1 VFAPAA
7 EFPLARGETDG
18 AEASR
23 FKRGLRDAYRL
34 VQESEKL
41 GRVPK
46 ATPLDLGKVGA
57 DLIAATDPALTV
69 PRWTF
74 NGIAIPQ
81 RIRDQIGEDFVEA
94 MAYPEIDVAM
104 YKPLVDAGN
113 DLFVPNLNLVEPDSI
128 TLLETN
134 QRFIEAYM
142 VGLNHEFA
150 RELLWREYPT
160 DQRGSYFRQ
169 FWDVRTQL
177 VAEGDASAAREKL
190 KDIPPIHRWSRNSDL
205 GDHDNREADREN
217 EEELVLVIRG
227 ELLKKYP
234 NTIITAQRAR
244 WQPKSAGDPT
254 PDKSKERRFDETAQP
269 MTPLYEARVAPD
281 IYFFGFDLTATEAR
295 GDDEVDDKPG
305 WFFRLEEVP
314 GDARFGFDIERDGP
328 LNVWND
334 LSWPDVV
341 PALADGMHI
350 AVATLPALGLV
361 EPTAPDVQEKH
372 AQWESDRNVPLD
384 AAVSSAELAYI
395 ALQTPVIMAVHAS
408 ELLPEEAG
416 DG

>member
-1 VFAPAA
+1 
-7 EFPLARGETDG
+7 
-18 AEASR
+18 
-23 FKRGLRDAYRL
+23 
-34 VQESEKL
+34 
-41 GRVPK
+41 
-46 ATPLDLGKVGA
+46 
-57 DLIAATDPALTV
+57 
-69 PRWTF
+69 
-74 NGIAIPQ
+74 
-81 RIRDQIGEDFVEA
+81 
-94 MAYPEIDVAM
+94 MAYPEFDVPM
-104 YKPLVDAGN
+104 YKPLVDAGD
-113 DLFVPNLNLVEPDSI
+113 DLFVPNLGLVEPDSV

-177 VAEGDASAAREKL
+177 VAAADPAATREKL
-190 KDIPPIHRWSRNSDL
+190 KDIPPIHKWPRTSDL

-234 NTIITAQRAR
+234 NTIVTAQRAK
-244 WQPKSAGDPT
+244 WQPKSDTDPS
-254 PDKSKERRFDETAQP
+254 PDKSKERRFDETSKP

-281 IYFFGFDLTATEAR
+281 IYFFGFDLTALEAR
-295 GDDEVDDKPG
+295 GDDRVDDKPG

-314 GDARFGFDIERDGP
+314 GDARFGFDIEREGP

-334 LSWPDVV
+334 LSWPDVI
-341 PALADGMHI
+341 PALADGKHVRLA
-350 AVATLPALGLV
+350 AVPPQVLT
-361 EPTAPDVQEKH
+361 EPTAPEVQEKH
-372 AQWESDRNVPLD
+372 AQWERDRNVLLNS
-384 AAVSSAELAYI
+384 AISSAELAYI

-408 ELLPEEAG
+408 ELLPEEEASG
-416 DG
+416 G